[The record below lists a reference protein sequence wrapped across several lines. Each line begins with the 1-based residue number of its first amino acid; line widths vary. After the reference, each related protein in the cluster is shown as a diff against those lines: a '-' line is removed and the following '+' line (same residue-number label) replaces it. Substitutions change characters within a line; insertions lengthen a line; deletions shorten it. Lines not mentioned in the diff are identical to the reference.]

1 VAINACA
8 DSMAVHVLAHL
19 ALKNLKRR
27 VWTREEVEQW
37 LQAMDG
43 ETQQVV
49 RDTLN
54 EILSA
59 K

>member
-1 VAINACA
+1 
-8 DSMAVHVLAHL
+8 MAVHVLAHL